1 MIAHRATAW
10 LATAALALGA
20 LQGCSEA
27 PSGPAKAP
35 GAGQGHDIHLAV
47 VACGEDRL
55 DETLVMLKSALLS
68 TGSHLTLHLFAD
80 DALRPRFAERLDA
93 WPGKVTGRLTLR
105 LYPISYPGMADPK
118 GWFETAKPCASQ
130 RLFFPYLIQGTDRVI
145 YVDTDVLF
153 LRPIDDAW
161 RLFERFAPEQL
172 AALAPET
179 ESHEDSWYRR
189 FAQHP
194 YFAPFGL
201 NTGFE
206 LMDLAKMRERRW
218 RERLTEA
225 AEKYAEK
232 TVWVDQD
239 LQNILFHDAPEQL
252 LFLSC
257 DWNYRPDHC
266 RYMSTC
272 RSAELG
278 GIGVL
283 HGARRAFQDGKEPTF
298 QAVYRVFEQDD
309 LGPEPA
315 PRLAA
320 GVQAALAAAPADP
333 GACRNVQS
341 LFSERLERRA
351 DRGSDVPAAKR
362 GEDGF
367 YDGVVFAQLEPW
379 RTTGIDRKDLD
390 RIRATGRR
398 VVHYQIIDHQVYR
411 DRECMFPTRCSGIDH
426 FLREVAG
433 EVPDVDLMV
442 NVQDYPVS
450 TREAA
455 LPVLSF
461 SKVPLRHA
469 DILYPAWA
477 FWEGGPAVTVI
488 PSWRWDVMR
497 SELLAEAAR
506 LPWQDRRPLAF
517 FRGSRTSELRD
528 ALVLHSVANG
538 APWDVRYTLNQ
549 SQRDTQFITE
559 ELKLEPAPEVGPR
572 EHCAYRYLINF
583 DGVAASFRLKNLL
596 ACGSTVLYVRPEW
609 IEFFYYALVP
619 WQHYVPLPHDVA
631 AADDTLRMLL
641 ANDVL
646 SRQIADNGRAF
657 LEQHLTMRDVSSYW
671 RKLLQEYG
679 ALQRFRPER
688 DPGLVRVEDAGA

>member
-1 MIAHRATAW
+1 MTANLAAW
-10 LATAALALGA
+10 LATAALALGTF
-20 LQGCSEA
+20 QGCAQA
-27 PSGPAKAP
+27 PSVPAN
-35 GAGQGHDIHLAV
+35 DIHLAV

-80 DALRPRFAERLDA
+80 DALRPRFAERLNA
-93 WPGKVTGRLTLR
+93 WPGQAKGRLTVR
-105 LYPISYPGMADPK
+105 LYPISYPGMADTK

-161 RLFERFAPEQL
+161 HLFERFAPEQL
-172 AALAPET
+172 AALVPET

-218 RERLTEA
+218 RERLAEA
-225 AEKYAEK
+225 AARYAGK
-232 TVWVDQD
+232 TTWVDQD

-252 LFLSC
+252 LLLSC

-266 RYMSTC
+266 RSMSTC
-272 RSAELG
+272 RFAELG

-283 HGARRAFQDGKEPTF
+283 HGTRRAFHDGKEPAF
-298 QAVYRVFEQDD
+298 QAVYSVFEHDD
-309 LGPEPA
+309 LAPEPA

-320 GVQAALAAAPADP
+320 GVQAALAAAPA
-333 GACRNVQS
+333 GKGSCRDVRS

-351 DRGSDVPAAKR
+351 DSGSAVPATTNDD
-362 GEDGF
+362 DGF
-367 YDGVVFAQLEPW
+367 YDGVVLAQLEPW
-379 RTTGIDRKDLD
+379 RTTGITSEDLD
-390 RIRATGRR
+390 RIRATRRR
-398 VVHYQIIDHQVYR
+398 VVHYQILDHQVYR
-411 DRECMFPTRCSGIDH
+411 DRECMFPLRCSGIEH
-426 FLREVAG
+426 FLREVAAD
-433 EVPDVDLMV
+433 VPDVDLMV
-442 NVQDYPVS
+442 NVEDYPVS
-450 TREAA
+450 TTQAA

-477 FWEGGPAVTVI
+477 FWEGGPAVKVI

-497 SELLAEAAR
+497 GELLAEAAR

-517 FRGSRTSELRD
+517 FRGSRTSALRD
-528 ALVLHSVANG
+528 ALVLHSVASG

-549 SQRDTQFITE
+549 SQRDTQFITDV
-559 ELKLEPAPEVGPR
+559 LKLEPAQEVGPR
-572 EHCAYRYLINF
+572 EHCAYRYLLNF

-619 WQHYVPLPHDVA
+619 WQHYVPLPYDVA

-641 ANDVL
+641 GNEVL

-657 LEQHLTMRDVSSYW
+657 VEQHLTLRDVSNYW
-671 RKLLQEYG
+671 RKLLREY
-679 ALQRFRPER
+679 ATLQRFRPQR
-688 DPGLVRVEDAGA
+688 DAGLVRVEEAGV